1 MQSSTAIELAFV
13 KVRAR
18 GPEMFDAKKLM
29 NHILSRGNAILSGSF
44 SSSLPFF
51 AEYPRKEEN
60 GWIMATS
67 TNPIE

>member
-1 MQSSTAIELAFV
+1 
-13 KVRAR
+13 
-18 GPEMFDAKKLM
+18 MFDAKKLM
-29 NHILSRGNAILSGSF
+29 NHILSRGNALLSGSF